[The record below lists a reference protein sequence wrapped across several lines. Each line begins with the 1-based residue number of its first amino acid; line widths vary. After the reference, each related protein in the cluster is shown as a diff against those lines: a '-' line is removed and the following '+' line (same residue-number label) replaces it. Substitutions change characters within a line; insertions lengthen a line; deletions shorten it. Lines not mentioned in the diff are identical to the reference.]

1 MDDSLLIAILVF
13 ASLVFIALLAG
24 VVLAWNR
31 SRALALALLALGLL
45 LLATGYLLT
54 TKITALLEVLTEEL

>member
-13 ASLVFIALLAG
+13 ASLLFIALLTG

>member
-1 MDDSLLIAILVF
+1 MLIAILVF
-13 ASLVFIALLAG
+13 VSLVFIALLAG

-54 TKITALLEVLTEEL
+54 SRITTLLEVLTEEL